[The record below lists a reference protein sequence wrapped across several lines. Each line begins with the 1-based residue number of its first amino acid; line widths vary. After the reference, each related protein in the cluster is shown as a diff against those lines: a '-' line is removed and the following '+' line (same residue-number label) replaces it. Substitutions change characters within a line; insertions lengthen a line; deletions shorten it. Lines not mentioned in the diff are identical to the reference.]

1 MDRRYAMVP
10 GDGIGI
16 DVTREAVKVLEAA
29 SQSFGFGLTLE
40 HFDYGAERYLRTGE
54 TLPDGA
60 LAVWSGFDAIFMGA
74 FGDPRVPDMK
84 HAADI
89 LLGTRFK
96 MDLYANVRP
105 VRCLTERLCPLRN
118 YAASDIDFVVFRE
131 NTEGAYAGI
140 GGIFK
145 KGTPDEIGIQED
157 VNTRKGVE
165 RIVRAA
171 FAFAAANGRKK
182 VTMSDK
188 SNALRHAHDIW
199 QRVFAEVAAE
209 YPAIQSNH
217 LYVDALTM
225 QLIKDPRQF
234 EVIVTC
240 NMFGDI
246 VTDLGAALQGGLGM
260 AASGNL
266 HPGKTSMFEPV
277 HGSAP
282 KYAGTDTANPFGAI
296 LTAGMMLEHTG
307 LQEAAR
313 AIEGAV
319 VACLEAKECTADV
332 SGSLGARAAADA
344 VVCRLRKAA

>member
-16 DVTREAVKVLEAA
+16 DVTKEAVKVLEAA
-29 SQSFGFGLTLE
+29 SSAFGFGLTLQ
-40 HFDYGAERYLRTGE
+40 HFDFGAERYLATGE
-54 TLPDGA
+54 TLPEGTLEQWA
-60 LAVWSGFDAIFMGA
+60 GFDAVFMGA

-89 LLGTRFK
+89 LLGTRFR

-105 VRCLTERLCPLRN
+105 VRCLSERLCPLRN
-118 YAASDIDFVVFRE
+118 YAASDVDFVVFRE

-145 KGTPDEIGIQED
+145 KGTADEIGIQED

-165 RIVRAA
+165 RIIRAA
-171 FAFAAANGRKK
+171 FEFADRTGRRK

-188 SNALRHAHDIW
+188 SNALRYAHDLW
-199 QRVFAEVAAE
+199 QRVFAEVARE
-209 YPAIQSNH
+209 YPKIQSNH

-234 EVIVTC
+234 GVIVTC

-266 HPGKTSMFEPV
+266 HPGRTSMFEPV

-296 LTAGMMLEHTG
+296 LTAAMMLEHTG
-307 LQEAAR
+307 LPDAAH
-313 AIEGAV
+313 AIEAAV

-332 SGSLGARAAADA
+332 GGSFGARAASDA
-344 VVCRLRKAA
+344 VVRRLKAKA

>member
-29 SQSFGFGLTLE
+29 SSVFGFGLTLE
-40 HFDYGAERYLRTGE
+40 HFDYGAERYLKTGE
-54 TLPDGA
+54 TLPEGA

-74 FGDPRVPDMK
+74 FGDPRVPDMR

-96 MDLYANVRP
+96 MDLFANVRP

-118 YAASDIDFVVFRE
+118 FAASDIDFVVFRE

-145 KGTPDEIGIQED
+145 KGTSDEIGIQED

-171 FAFAAANGRKK
+171 FAFAVAAGRRK

-209 YPAIQSNH
+209 YPGIQSNH

-260 AASGNL
+260 AASGNI

-296 LTAGMMLEHTG
+296 LTAAMMLEHTG
-307 LQEAAR
+307 LPEASR
-313 AIEGAV
+313 AIEAAV

-332 SGSLGARAAADA
+332 SGRLGARAAADA
-344 VVCRLRKAA
+344 VVTRLKASA